1 MNELFKAL
9 KNFKPRQPDDN
20 FYIELIDKEII
31 SLCRE
36 EKSNTIKISQQD
48 YKFLLDNGIEYFIYD
63 NEIVKK
69 PKKKTE
75 RLFKILKKDTQGY
88 KLYKGNPYW
97 PEEMQEGG
105 YTWQTPSE

>member
-1 MNELFKAL
+1 M
-9 KNFKPRQPDDN
+9 
-20 FYIELIDKEII
+20 EIVNVNYLGSNPEFQEYNNKDI
-31 SLCRE
+31 SLI
-36 EKSNTIKISQQD
+36 NYNVISRNFGNGDD
-48 YKFLLDNGIEYFIYD
+48 YIEYFIYD

-97 PEEMQEGG
+97 PTGVVEGG

>member
-20 FYIELIDKEII
+20 FYIELKDKEII

-97 PEEMQEGG
+97 PTGIVEGG